1 MRRGE
6 TPPPEGLTD
15 HIASGFGESEFL
27 RSTQKSEIHPTEE
40 QQIRIRRRTALLLER
55 RKAMS
60 NLEHLKYD
68 DWERLSVLK
77 NGAKLRGISNE
88 HEADVIESRLHE
100 NMPWMA
106 EATEV
111 FWLAMRR
118 SVREGALGLKIPPIL
133 LDGPAGIGKSYW
145 ARQLGELLSLPT
157 TEIEATGENAS
168 FSIVGSQRGWS
179 GTQPGRVIG
188 TILQNCVA
196 NPVILIDELEKA
208 GVVTSE
214 RGHAFGL
221 TEALLP
227 FLEPLSARHWSC
239 PYYQVKFDMS
249 WMIWVLTVNDSRLL
263 SAPFL
268 SRCPPIRLRNLTN
281 EELVSFIQREGKRQ
295 NISEIA
301 VDAVVCAISRTH
313 IHRAQPN
320 LRVASRLLRRAAD
333 LESAVTF
340 H

>member
-1 MRRGE
+1 M
-6 TPPPEGLTD
+6 
-15 HIASGFGESEFL
+15 
-27 RSTQKSEIHPTEE
+27 
-40 QQIRIRRRTALLLER
+40 
-55 RKAMS
+55 
-60 NLEHLKYD
+60 
-68 DWERLSVLK
+68 
-77 NGAKLRGISNE
+77 
-88 HEADVIESRLHE
+88 
-100 NMPWMA
+100 
-106 EATEV
+106 
-111 FWLAMRR
+111 
-118 SVREGALGLKIPPIL
+118 
-133 LDGPAGIGKSYW
+133 
-145 ARQLGELLSLPT
+145 
-157 TEIEATGENAS
+157 
-168 FSIVGSQRGWS
+168 GSQRGWS